1 MAVRTRCAA
10 SLDSQIGISSL
21 IPTLTQIYSSDA
33 ATIEFKDIQKVAI
46 SQADKDAV
54 LGIID
59 LYTKYF
65 AGGAIT
71 LNPDWFTK

>member
-1 MAVRTRCAA
+1 
-10 SLDSQIGISSL
+10 
-21 IPTLTQIYSSDA
+21 LTQIYSSDA